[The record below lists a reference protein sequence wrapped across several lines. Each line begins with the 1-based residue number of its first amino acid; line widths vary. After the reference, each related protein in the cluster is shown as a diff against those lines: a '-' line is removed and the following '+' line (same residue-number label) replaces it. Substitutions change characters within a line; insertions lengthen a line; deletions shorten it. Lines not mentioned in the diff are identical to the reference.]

1 MTVRVYY
8 STDSGAPVYSGSVG
22 AFIAVLKACLVDG
35 YGSKAAAGWTQDF
48 SGTNL
53 SVLRPA
59 AGNRHRLWI
68 DDTNAQYARVRGY
81 EDMTSVS
88 VGTGPFPTDVQLSGG
103 CYVVKSNAAS
113 SAARGWVLVADEKRF
128 WFISAQVADTIA
140 GSVAAGLG
148 MFFGSIISTKA
159 GDAFHT
165 LLVAGS
171 TSATAGS
178 QVGALATTMA
188 TVGVAHFMARSYT
201 QTSGSIT
208 MGKHT
213 DYAKAGGVAVAG
225 TGGSSYPDPV
235 TGGIGIAPLF
245 AHEPVALVTR
255 GVIPGAW
262 CPTHS
267 LPGNP
272 GDTFQGSAALAGR
285 EFLLVDVSGG
295 GTRGRMALEISNTW
309 E

>member
-1 MTVRVYY
+1 MTVRTYY

-22 AFIAVLKACLVDG
+22 AFNAVTKACLVDG
-35 YGSKAAAGWTQDF
+35 YGSKAAAGWTQEF

-59 AGNRHRLWI
+59 AGNRHCLWI
-68 DDTNAQYARVRGY
+68 DDTNAQFARVRGY
-81 EDMTSVS
+81 EAMTAVS
-88 VGTGPFPTDVQLSGG
+88 TGTGPFPTDVQLSGG
-103 CYVVKSNAAS
+103 GYVVKSNAAS

-140 GSVAAGLG
+140 GSAAAGLG
-148 MFFGSIISTKA
+148 MFFGDIISAKS

-165 LLVAGS
+165 LLIAGN

-178 QVGALATTMA
+178 QVGSLATTMTA
-188 TVGVAHFMARSYT
+188 VGAAHFMPRSYT

-208 MGKHT
+208 AGKHT
-213 DYAKAGGVAVAG
+213 DYAKTGGVVAIG
-225 TGGSSYPDPV
+225 TGGSAYPDPV

-245 AHEPVALVTR
+245 AHEPVALVAR

-262 CPTHS
+262 CPTHN

-272 GDTFQGSAALAGR
+272 GDTFQGSGSLAGK
-285 EFLLVDVSGG
+285 EFLLVDVSAA
-295 GTRGRMALEISNTW
+295 GTRGRMALETSNTW
-309 E
+309 G